1 MDQTTIQTVQ
11 TEIRQLEAEVA
22 RLDEQ
27 RRQKKVRLTRKRK
40 AMKLWTDEKS
50 TGNGSGGNHGTS

>member
-1 MDQTTIQTVQ
+1 MK

-27 RRQKKVRLTRKRK
+27 RKQKKVALTRKCK
-40 AMKLWTDEKS
+40 AMKLWSGEKS
-50 TGNGSGGNHGTS
+50 SGSGAGGNHGTS